1 MAQIESIQVN
11 VQTLDVNGAGTD
23 GSLYLGVCGREF
35 QLDTSDDDLER
46 GSARKYVLGEDH
58 NVVSAGVNDP
68 RKQLLL
74 TEHVDGLPVY
84 LRFVGEDGGD
94 RWGLQRATMMLN
106 DQLLP
111 QWDTLSY
118 ISQSVGIW
126 LGPECGGIVFLIP
139 EDKG

>member
-11 VQTLDVNGAGTD
+11 VQTPDVTGAGTD

-84 LRFVGEDGGD
+84 LRFVS
-94 RWGLQRATMMLN
+94 A
-106 DQLLP
+106 
-111 QWDTLSY
+111 
-118 ISQSVGIW
+118 
-126 LGPECGGIVFLIP
+126 
-139 EDKG
+139 